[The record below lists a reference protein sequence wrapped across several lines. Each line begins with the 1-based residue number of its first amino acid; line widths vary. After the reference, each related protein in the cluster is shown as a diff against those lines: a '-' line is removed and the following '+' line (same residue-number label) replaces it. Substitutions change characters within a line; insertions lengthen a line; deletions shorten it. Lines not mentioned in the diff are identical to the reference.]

1 MKGYLELNLKS
12 LTKKL
17 EIAVNKIVIG
27 IKSSITLTGKLTQ
40 FKVLN
45 ARVTEWPIVKD
56 VTKTNIFFQSS
67 QTYLIT
73 RAKINRI

>member
-45 ARVTEWPIVKD
+45 ARVTECPIVKD

>member
-17 EIAVNKIVIG
+17 ENAVNKIVMG
-27 IKSSITLTGKLTQ
+27 IKSSIKLTGKLTQ

-56 VTKTNIFFQSS
+56 VTKTNIFFQSF

>member
-1 MKGYLELNLKS
+1 MKGYFELKLKS

-17 EIAVNKIVIG
+17 EIADNKIVIG
-27 IKSSITLTGKLTQ
+27 IKSSIKLTGKLTQ

-45 ARVTEWPIVKD
+45 ARVIEWPIVKD

-67 QTYLIT
+67 HTYLIT
-73 RAKINRI
+73 NANINRI